1 MNLCGDGVLA
11 TSGADKFVAIQQVK
25 FLNFFRK
32 IIVKPV
38 FSFH

>member
-25 FLNFFRK
+25 FLNFFY
-32 IIVKPV
+32 
-38 FSFH
+38 FGLELLEE